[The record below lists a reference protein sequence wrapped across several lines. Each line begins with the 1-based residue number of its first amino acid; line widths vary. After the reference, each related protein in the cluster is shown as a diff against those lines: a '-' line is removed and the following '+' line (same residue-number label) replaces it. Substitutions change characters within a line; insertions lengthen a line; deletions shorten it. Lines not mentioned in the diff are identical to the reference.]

1 MKKYMSSVLAAILSI
16 SLLCGCNNVDRKAEN
31 DKHEENE
38 AAITGQI
45 NEATETQSTE
55 TNESTEVNNTTETNK
70 SAETN
75 EATEVTAASDEN
87 KDDLSVNLTLNS
99 PNEINL
105 LPLYLDGF
113 KSNDP
118 EIRWYSCYKMVGYY
132 NTDYRNEITGA
143 LKVLLNDSNDSVK
156 QSAEFVLS
164 LYEKSFTA
172 EAYSKS
178 PNGKYIAFYCFGETR
193 YNDGI
198 CYIYNTEEDCIY
210 GFDNSYTSIN
220 GFDWSPDGNIL
231 CVSYGGR
238 TWIDVG
244 FIDVKNNKTYTPGVQ
259 SYINENQKELGY
271 VTGNWGRPD
280 PTTGLIEWSPDLKKV
295 LLSYTFIDDDKV
307 GQKGLCIYNLEQEK
321 IERIVKLGKFD
332 EDHPSI
338 NKPDDFK
345 W

>member
-1 MKKYMSSVLAAILSI
+1 MKKYILSVFTAILLI
-16 SLLCGCNNVDRKAEN
+16 SLLCGCNNVDQKAEN
-31 DKHEENE
+31 DEHEENE
-38 AAITGQI
+38 SALTGQI
-45 NEATETQSTE
+45 TEATETQSTE
-55 TNESTEVNNTTETNK
+55 TNESTETSKSTETNE
-70 SAETN
+70 ST
-75 EATEVTAASDEN
+75 EAIEASDEN
-87 KDDLSVNLTLNS
+87 KDDQSVSLTLNS

-105 LPLYLDGF
+105 LPLYLDGL

-118 EIRWYSCYKMVGYY
+118 EIRWYSCYKMIGYY
-132 NTDYRNEITGA
+132 NTDHRNEITEA

-164 LYEKSFTA
+164 LYGKSFEA

-193 YNDGI
+193 FNDGI
-198 CYIYNTEEDCIY
+198 CHIYNAEEDCIY
-210 GFDNSYTSIN
+210 SFDNSYTSIN

-231 CVSYGGR
+231 CVSHGGR
-238 TWIDVG
+238 TWIDIS
-244 FIDVKNNKTYTPGVQ
+244 FIDVKNNRTYTPGVQ
-259 SYINENQKELGY
+259 IYINENQKELGY
-271 VTGNWGRPD
+271 VTGDWGRPD
-280 PTTGLIEWSPDLKKV
+280 PTTGLIEWSLDLKKV

-307 GQKGLCIYNLEQEK
+307 GQKGLCIYDLEQEK

-338 NKPDDFK
+338 DKPDDFK